1 MYENRK
7 NSLNQSLIQ
16 EHNHYIWWYNNY
28 NLVEKYYY
36 YNQKILSVFYHQKIK
51 INKLNYWYG
60 GWMKGEINP
69 NLIDILHFLKF
80 QIKITLLKQNL
91 PWIAIIKKKNKF
103 VYFINKK
110 LKFKNIKDQ
119 NLIEG
124 IKKKFNILEE
134 NKYYFLIR

>member
-1 MYENRK
+1 LD
-7 NSLNQSLIQ
+7 S
-16 EHNHYIWWYNNY
+16 
-28 NLVEKYYY
+28 YY
-36 YNQKILSVFYHQKIK
+36 
-51 INKLNYWYG
+51 
-60 GWMKGEINP
+60 
-69 NLIDILHFLKF
+69 
-80 QIKITLLKQNL
+80 
-91 PWIAIIKKKNKF
+91 KKKNKF